1 MSTKMSALDDAFPWL
16 IQTTS
21 WEASPLIKTYPL
33 KKINSKAMDFFY
45 QAWISSL
52 YGMTVDSWKYEYALY
67 QSVQSKNLDVQG
79 NPRLCKKAQL
89 LKAVEY

>member
-1 MSTKMSALDDAFPWL
+1 
-16 IQTTS
+16 
-21 WEASPLIKTYPL
+21 
-33 KKINSKAMDFFY
+33 MDFFY